1 MGIEA
6 IGNIGPALA
15 SFGEAM
21 KAPLGNIVNEGPVG
35 GGFVEGFRPMN
46 VTDITTIN
54 TGGAAAPLG
63 EILFKPQSEP
73 TVIQQ
78 AESVAVA
85 AWEKSKLSVPEP
97 KEVLLMPAR
106 EVIMPQVEPM
116 AVPFVAPNIW
126 EYPIPAVAVSPAL
139 APAIGTQAKTET
151 RSFTQSTQAVASQ
164 PALQEQE
171 EIVEEK
177 VLIKQDQ
184 KDKAEVEEGEDF
196 SESRIK
202 IVEAE
207 KVSNERRKKIRKAVK
222 KAQEEDITVA
232 QALPEGFW
240 DDKSPLVGNGKD
252 WTLDLTAQALEIN
265 PNDYQ
270 SLEEAEEASIVSV
283 AENIPVKEGEGGRQA
298 TIGEVRKVTNGEKN
312 MSKPE
317 IPAEIV
323 VRRSIK
329 KRIELAKSG
338 QTLTVLDNKAE
349 TTPETTLKDLNL
361 EEVFPKAV

>member
-6 IGNIGPALA
+6 IGSIGSAMGSVSSGIGKAGAGAAPVVAGLEARFGSVMGPADIG
-15 SFGEAM
+15 S
-21 KAPLGNIVNEGPVG
+21 IVNEGPVARSFLENTMPIQVG
-35 GGFVEGFRPMN
+35 SKPVE
-46 VTDITTIN
+46 VIN
-54 TGGAAAPLG
+54 FQAP
-63 EILFKPQSEP
+63 IK
-73 TVIQQ
+73 
-78 AESVAVA
+78 ESVVA
-85 AWEKSKLSVPEP
+85 EVEAFLAQARVQPEP
-97 KEVLLMPAR
+97 QWVAKPV
-106 EVIMPQVEPM
+106 EVIMPQVEPVVVPM
-116 AVPFVAPNIW
+116 IEPFVAPGGL
-126 EYPIPAVAVSPAL
+126 EYPMPQAVVSP
-139 APAIGTQAKTET
+139 
-151 RSFTQSTQAVASQ
+151 QAVAKSDLAVATQ

-177 VLIKQDQ
+177 VLTKQDQ
-184 KDKAEVEEGEDF
+184 KNEAEIEEGEDF

-207 KVSNERRKKIRKAVK
+207 KVSDERRKKIRKAVK

-298 TIGEVRKVTNGEKN
+298 TIGELRKVTKGEKN
-312 MSKPE
+312 MSKPK

-338 QTLTVLDNKAE
+338 QTLTVLENKVE
-349 TTPETTLKDLNL
+349 VSSETTLKDLNL
-361 EEVFPKAV
+361 EEVFPKAA